1 MPDRTRGI
9 RSVSGRTPSFWWG
22 CGVFLLA
29 ILPFLP
35 SAGYPF
41 LVEWDDGR
49 FVLFNDR
56 LLPSLENA
64 LHLATH
70 TFQTLYTPLPM
81 LSLMVDRFFFG
92 TLPAGYHWHNL
103 LLHGVSAL
111 LLFLIFRRLEVRD
124 WIAAAGALLWA
135 VLPARVESV
144 VWIAERKDLTA
155 GVFAFAAFWLFLRA
169 AAAEKASRV
178 SAILLF
184 LAGVSKPSTLPLF
197 GVMVLYLYCR
207 SGRWSSIRLALPQ
220 IVSALAATAIVTG
233 ISMVDLAGEAPPL
246 EGGSGLLGAMV
257 RFCRYVAA
265 SVLPAGMNPLHPRF
279 HVVDNWLPGVF
290 SAAGVALVLMLA
302 ARKSGLSWRAMLL
315 FACAFGGMWLPSEAS
330 GRFTNADF
338 CERYGYFPSAVVW
351 GFLVV
356 IAERLL
362 LRHPDWR
369 RGLAAGAVCW
379 FVLCAGVT
387 LWYLPVFSDTA
398 KLFSYAVEA
407 ARVPNAKAM
416 EGLALAGFNR
426 NDPALIAQAGNAFLE
441 AAEGVPEKARL
452 LYENTGRCFAGEAA
466 MRRGDLPLAA
476 QLLLEPLNATAEPA
490 MFAPEQYL
498 GGWYGNA
505 VSLLLAANRQPAA
518 LQLLNRQLDRG
529 IGSEAELAFAAGVRC
544 YLAGDRAGA
553 RQAWL
558 RARELRPD
566 DPRIEFNLR
575 RLDESGAGDK

>member
-56 LLPSLENA
+56 LLPSQENA

-144 VWIAERKDLTA
+144 AWIAERKDLTA

-169 AAAEKASRV
+169 AAAGKASGV
-178 SAILLF
+178 SAVLLF

-233 ISMVDLAGEAPPL
+233 ISMIDLAGGDGNEPEKREMSRQERLAYFKTIACDTICPIKTAHVSAD
-246 EGGSGLLGAMV
+246 GGQPIA
-257 RFCRYVAA
+257 
-265 SVLPAGMNPLHPRF
+265 
-279 HVVDNWLPGVF
+279 
-290 SAAGVALVLMLA
+290 
-302 ARKSGLSWRAMLL
+302 
-315 FACAFGGMWLPSEAS
+315 
-330 GRFTNADF
+330 
-338 CERYGYFPSAVVW
+338 AVV
-351 GFLVV
+351 
-356 IAERLL
+356 R
-362 LRHPDWR
+362 DM
-369 RGLAAGAVCW
+369 AAGAQDTMPDMGD
-379 FVLCAGVT
+379 FDFLTSG
-387 LWYLPVFSDTA
+387 FS
-398 KLFSYAVEA
+398 
-407 ARVPNAKAM
+407 
-416 EGLALAGFNR
+416 
-426 NDPALIAQAGNAFLE
+426 
-441 AAEGVPEKARL
+441 
-452 LYENTGRCFAGEAA
+452 
-466 MRRGDLPLAA
+466 
-476 QLLLEPLNATAEPA
+476 
-490 MFAPEQYL
+490 L
-498 GGWYGNA
+498 GGGG
-505 VSLLLAANRQPAA
+505 AN
-518 LQLLNRQLDRG
+518 LNYIDDDLDR
-529 IGSEAELAFAAGVRC
+529 S
-544 YLAGDRAGA
+544 
-553 RQAWL
+553 
-558 RARELRPD
+558 
-566 DPRIEFNLR
+566 R
-575 RLDESGAGDK
+575 RSGR